1 MSMWMRVSYKVF
13 VELPEIRKLFLNGF
27 IVAIWSI
34 RGCPLGGGPTPGS
47 LIIIIV
53 GWLGYGGISICVHRK
68 VTW

>member
-34 RGCPLGGGPTPGS
+34 RGCPLGGGPMMES
-47 LIIIIV
+47 LIIVIV
-53 GWLGYGGISICVHRK
+53 RKLGYRGISICVRRK
-68 VTW
+68 VTR